1 MFLIVTSKMSEIRTS
16 LATGTFFCLS
26 LYPPFKGVLSSFVLF
41 CLFTLCPSPSLS
53 FFVLYFLFSP
63 LSSSFSF
70 PLILLF
76 LFSLCPPLSP
86 LAFVL
91 FCLFKLLSS
100 SFSYTGTTFVLLF
113 LFHHL
118 SSSFSFSVF
127 PPLSLLAFVL
137 LFLF

>member
-1 MFLIVTSKMSEIRTS
+1 MFLLFICGLGDRAGCFMFLIVTSKMSEIRTS

-100 SFSYTGTTFVLLF
+100 SFSYTGTICPPLSLPPFVLLF
-113 LFHHL
+113 LF
-118 SSSFSFSVF
+118 
-127 PPLSLLAFVL
+127 
-137 LFLF
+137 